1 MNRRIAVAAST
12 LNLVCVAAFALS
24 MLLESNFFSYFS
36 SFFIALSYVAM
47 AAAYCLCAPAQRRMA
62 GLCALGSA
70 CMYAAVNAVV
80 YFTQMTAV
88 RAGNLPAQAR
98 EVLDF
103 QSYGLFFSLDLL
115 GYALMALSTLFE
127 GWTVQARAR
136 DERAL
141 CVLLMAHGVFFVPCI
156 AMPILGVFSAQAA
169 GSDRTGVV
177 ALLFWCTYFIPVGAL
192 SRRYFARALRDSE
205 RA

>member
-24 MLLESNFFSYFS
+24 MLLGSNFFSYFS

-62 GLCALGSA
+62 GLCALGFA

-115 GYALMALSTLFE
+115 GYALMALSTLFA
-127 GWTVQARAR
+127 GMAVTRDARALR
-136 DERAL
+136 
-141 CVLLMAHGVFFVPCI
+141 VLLMAHGAFFVPCV

-169 GSDRTGVV
+169 GSDRSGVV
-177 ALLFWCTYFIPVGAL
+177 ALLFWCAYFIPVGVL
-192 SRRYFARALRDSE
+192 SGRYFSRARREGGEA
-205 RA
+205 